1 MKKIFLLTALAV
13 LLGVATA
20 TAQQISVVN
29 GGSTTLYQ
37 NLPAAIEGAS
47 NGSVIYLPGGGF
59 PLPDSVKITKKLTII
74 GIGHKSTNDN
84 VDGFTTIAG
93 NVFFNG
99 GSDGSAI
106 MGCLITGTV
115 AIGHDGVSVNNV
127 LVKRCN
133 VNAVDS
139 RANCENIVVSQNYIR
154 NPSPIRGCGSLV
166 TNNIVHSLYDMN
178 SSTICY
184 NLIRYR
190 TCGSKGDY
198 YTHYSALNEVDN
210 SNIYN
215 NIIIEANYIGAFCDF
230 DQANRN
236 MFINCNWGDS
246 CVSLPGGTN
255 WVDVFVKWN
264 DGGINPMNDFHFKEA
279 YQQYHDIGIYGNGVN
294 GFDDHQTA
302 PVPYITGK
310 QIDQETDAAG
320 QLGIKIRVKAS
331 GD

>member
-37 NLPAAIEGAS
+37 NLPEAIEGAS
-47 NGSVIYLPGGGF
+47 DGSVIYLPGGGF

-84 VDGFTTIAG
+84 VDGYTTIPG

-99 GSDGSAI
+99 GSSGSAI
-106 MGCLITGTV
+106 MGCLITGNV
-115 AIGHDGVSVNNV
+115 CIGHDGASVNNV

-133 VNAVDS
+133 VNAIESWV
-139 RANCENIVVSQNYIR
+139 NCENIVISQNYIR
-154 NPSPIRGCGSLV
+154 NSSYLSGCGCLV
-166 TNNIVHSLYDMN
+166 TNNILHSLHDMN

-184 NLIRYR
+184 NLIRYA
-190 TCGSKGDY
+190 
-198 YTHYSALNEVDN
+198 YSWRPSYSSTFYNVDN
-210 SNIYN
+210 SNIYKN
-215 NIIIEANYIGAFCDF
+215 VIVDKGIDGPGYACDNI
-230 DQANRN
+230 QTNRN
-236 MFINCNWGDS
+236 LFININWGDS
-246 CVSLPGGTN
+246 CVCLTDCT
-255 WVDVFVKWN
+255 WEDVFVTWN
-264 DGGINPMNDFHFKEA
+264 DGGINPINNFHFEEA
-279 YQQYHDIGIYGNGVN
+279 YQQYNDIGIYGNGVN

-302 PVPYITGK
+302 PVPYIIGK